1 MQCALTVLCG
11 AFFAVLLLFR
21 VNPSSQIDAI
31 WPLKANCTFILFVI
45 IQADKNYNAMLY
57 THMWCNLRAYR
68 RARTFLSFVIAHGEV
83 GNLMS
88 RCTVVV
94 FRNDYIDWINFYCMS
109 VRRCFDLFSE
119 ECQVQVS
126 TCAPLHWSCA
136 RLLVRNSK
144 KYGMRPKQYRRVT
157 LWGYIVYTR
166 SVKPASCRVE
176 CSHWLCKTVICV
188 PW

>member
-144 KYGMRPKQYRRVT
+144 KIWHAAQT
-157 LWGYIVYTR
+157 I
-166 SVKPASCRVE
+166 SSCY
-176 CSHWLCKTVICV
+176 LMGLYCV
-188 PW
+188 HKKCQACFLSSWVFPLAV